1 MPYYLHGIN
10 NRGQVN
16 MDNLI
21 TRNVLLKAGFIVAA
35 LLFSTSV
42 YALPVTINAVGA
54 DWTNVVGGAGTVNY
68 FDTDGI
74 AGNEE
79 IRFGTPAEIE
89 QSGYR
94 FDSAAPPAF
103 TVETG
108 EVFTL
113 GNFTHTNQPIWESI
127 TSAQLDI
134 TADLMIGGSMLSEGP
149 FTFSFLHN
157 ETTNA
162 CEPLPDCANDIVS
175 FNSLVTSD
183 SFLVDGI
190 EYTLDLIGFSV
201 DGVTTS
207 EFSTFERQT
216 NTAQL
221 QAVFRS
227 TSVPEPASIALLGL
241 GLLGVAFARRR
252 V

>member
-1 MPYYLHGIN
+1 
-10 NRGQVN
+10 
-16 MDNLI
+16 MDSSIKRIILI
-21 TRNVLLKAGFIVAA
+21 KAGFFIVTTFI
-35 LLFSTSV
+35 FSATV
-42 YALPVTINAVGA
+42 HALPVTINTVGA
-54 DWTNVVGGAGTVNY
+54 DWSNVEGGAGTVSF

-79 IRFGTPAEIE
+79 IRWGIPAETD

-113 GNFTHTNQPIWESI
+113 GNFTHTNQPVWESI
-127 TSAQLDI
+127 TSAQLNI
-134 TADLMIGGSMLSEGP
+134 TADLMIGGAALGEGP

-162 CEPLPDCANDIVS
+162 CEPQPGCANDIVS
-175 FNSLVTSD
+175 FTSLLTSD
-183 SFLVDGI
+183 SFFVDGV

-201 DGVTTS
+201 DGLTTS
-207 EFSTFERQT
+207 EFSTFEGQT
-216 NTAQL
+216 NIAQL
-221 QAVFRS
+221 QAVFRT
-227 TSVPEPASIALLGL
+227 TSVPEPASIALLGM
-241 GLLGVAFARRR
+241 GLVGMAFVRRR

>member
-1 MPYYLHGIN
+1 MEN
-10 NRGQVN
+10 SSQK
-16 MDNLI
+16 D
-21 TRNVLLKAGFIVAA
+21 VLLKAIFIATA
-35 LLFSTSV
+35 FFFSASI
-42 YALPVTINAVGA
+42 YALPVTINTVGA
-54 DWTNVVGGAGTVNY
+54 DWVNVVGGAGTVSY
-68 FDTDGI
+68 YDSDGI

-79 IRFGTPAEIE
+79 IRWGIPAETD

-113 GNFTHTNQPIWESI
+113 GNFTHTNQPVWESI
-127 TSAQLDI
+127 SSAQLNI
-134 TADLMIGGSMLSEGP
+134 TADLMIGGSSLSEGP
-149 FTFSFLHN
+149 FTFSFLHD

-162 CEPLPDCANDIVS
+162 CDPQPECANDLVS
-175 FNSLVTSD
+175 FASLLTSD
-183 SFLVDGI
+183 SFFVDGI

-201 DGVTTS
+201 DGMTTT
-207 EFSTFERQT
+207 EFSTFEGQT

-221 QAVFRS
+221 QAVFRT
-227 TSVPEPASIALLGL
+227 TSVPEPASLALLGL
-241 GLLGVAFARRR
+241 GLAGIVFARRR

>member
-1 MPYYLHGIN
+1 
-10 NRGQVN
+10 
-16 MDNLI
+16 MDSSI
-21 TRNVLLKAGFIVAA
+21 KRNFLLKTGFFIVPTFI
-35 LLFSTSV
+35 FSTSV
-42 YALPVTINAVGA
+42 HALPVTINTVGA
-54 DWTNVVGGAGTVNY
+54 DWNNVEGGAGTVNF

-79 IRFGTPAEIE
+79 IRWGIPADTD

-108 EVFTL
+108 QIFTL
-113 GNFTHTNQPIWESI
+113 GNFTHTNQPVWESI
-127 TSAQLDI
+127 TNAQLNI
-134 TADLMIGGSMLSEGP
+134 TADLMIGGSALGEGP

-162 CEPLPDCANDIVS
+162 CEPQPGCANDVVS
-175 FNSLVTSD
+175 FTSLLTSD
-183 SFLVDGI
+183 TFFVDGV

-201 DGVTTS
+201 DGITTS
-207 EFSTFERQT
+207 EFSTFEGQT
-216 NTAQL
+216 NIAQL
-221 QAVFRS
+221 QAVFRT

-241 GLLGVAFARRR
+241 GLVGMAFVRRR

>member
-1 MPYYLHGIN
+1 MENSIIN
-10 NRGQVN
+10 K
-16 MDNLI
+16 D
-21 TRNVLLKAGFIVAA
+21 VLPKTILIVAT
-35 LLFSTSV
+35 LVFSTSL
-42 YALPVTINAVGA
+42 YALPVTINTVGA
-54 DWTNVVGGAGTVNY
+54 DWGNVIGGASTVSY
-68 FDTDGI
+68 YDTDGI

-79 IRFGTPAEIE
+79 IRWGIPAELD

-113 GNFTHTNQPIWESI
+113 GNFTHTNQPVWESI
-127 TSAQLDI
+127 SSAQLNI
-134 TADLMIGGSMLSEGP
+134 TADLMVGGLSLSEGP

-162 CEPLPDCANDIVS
+162 CDPQPDCANDIVTLS
-175 FNSLVTSD
+175 NLLTSD
-183 SFLVDGI
+183 SFFVDGI

-201 DGVTTS
+201 DGMTTT
-207 EFSTFERQT
+207 EFSTFEGQT

-221 QAVFRS
+221 QAVFRT
-227 TSVPEPASIALLGL
+227 TSVPEPASLALLGL
-241 GLLGVAFARRR
+241 GLAGMAFTRRR

>member
-1 MPYYLHGIN
+1 
-10 NRGQVN
+10 
-16 MDNLI
+16 MDYSIKKNL
-21 TRNVLLKAGFIVAA
+21 LLKSGFIVVII
-35 LLFSTSV
+35 LFNASAN
-42 YALPVTINAVGA
+42 ALPVTINAVGA
-54 DWTNVVGGAGTVNY
+54 DWSNVVGGAGTVD
-68 FDTDGI
+68 FIDSDGI

-79 IRFGTPAEIE
+79 IRWGIPAETE
-89 QSGYR
+89 KSGYR
-94 FDSAAPPAF
+94 FDSAAPPALA
-103 TVETG
+103 VETG

-127 TSAQLDI
+127 SSAQLNI
-134 TADLMIGGSMLSEGP
+134 TTSLMVGGFMLGEGP

-157 ETTNA
+157 ETSNA
-162 CEPLPDCANDIVS
+162 CEPLPDCANDMVS
-175 FNSLVTSD
+175 FSNLITSD

-201 DGVTTS
+201 GGVTTS

-221 QAVFRS
+221 QAVFRT
-227 TSVPEPASIALLGL
+227 TSIPEPAPIMLLSL
-241 GLLGVAFARRR
+241 GLLSIVLMRRR

>member
-1 MPYYLHGIN
+1 MNMENSSKMHVLAKGI
-10 NRGQVN
+10 
-16 MDNLI
+16 
-21 TRNVLLKAGFIVAA
+21 FIATI
-35 LLFSTSV
+35 LFFSTSI
-42 YALPVTINAVGA
+42 YALPVTISMVGA
-54 DWTNVVGGAGTVNY
+54 DWSNVVGGAGTVSY
-68 FDTDGI
+68 YDTDGI

-79 IRFGTPAEIE
+79 IRWGIPAETD

-94 FDSAAPPAF
+94 FDGSAPPAF

-108 EVFTL
+108 EIFTL
-113 GNFTHTNQPIWESI
+113 GNFTHTNQPVWESI
-127 TSAQLDI
+127 TSAQLNI
-134 TADLMIGGSMLSEGP
+134 TADLMIGGSPLGEGP

-162 CEPLPDCANDIVS
+162 CDPQPECANDIVS
-175 FNSLVTSD
+175 FTSLLTSD
-183 SFLVDGI
+183 SFFVGGI

-201 DGVTTS
+201 GGLTTT

-221 QAVFRS
+221 LAVFRT
-227 TSVPEPASIALLGL
+227 TSVPEPASIALLGF
-241 GLLGVAFARRR
+241 GLVGMAFARRR

>member
-1 MPYYLHGIN
+1 MQNSIK
-10 NRGQVN
+10 
-16 MDNLI
+16 
-21 TRNVLLKAGFIVAA
+21 RNVRLKPVFFGAIF
-35 LLFSTSV
+35 LFSTSLH
-42 YALPVTINAVGA
+42 ALPVTINSVGA
-54 DWTNVVGGAGTVNY
+54 DWSNVDGGAGTVSY

-79 IRFGTPAEIE
+79 IRWGIPAETE

-113 GNFTHTNQPIWESI
+113 GLFTHTNQPVWESI
-127 TSAQLDI
+127 TSAQLNI
-134 TADLMIGGSMLSEGP
+134 TTDLMIAGSTLTEGP

-162 CEPLPDCANDIVS
+162 CEPQPDCANDIVS
-175 FNSLVTSD
+175 FSSLLTSD
-183 SFLVDGI
+183 SFFVDGI

-201 DGVTTS
+201 DGVTTT
-207 EFSTFERQT
+207 EFSTFERLT
-216 NTAQL
+216 NTAEL
-221 QAVFRS
+221 LAVFR
-227 TSVPEPASIALLGL
+227 TTASVPEPASVALLGL
-241 GLLGVAFARRR
+241 GLAGIAFARRR
-252 V
+252 A